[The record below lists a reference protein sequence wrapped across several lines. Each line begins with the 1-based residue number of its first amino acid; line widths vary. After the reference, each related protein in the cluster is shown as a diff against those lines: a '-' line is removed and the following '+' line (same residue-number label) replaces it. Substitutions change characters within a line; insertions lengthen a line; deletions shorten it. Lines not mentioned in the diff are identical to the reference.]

1 MNRNEQYVQTVNQI
15 LPAVDFKKLDHSCNS
30 CDSSYARETLKQLHQ
45 AFVDTYGT
53 DLLQRGEYDCVY
65 VPAVIQG
72 KETRN
77 ITLGMVLLDLNAS
90 GEHWGTVFFTKYG
103 VMDQGDEKLSKPAR
117 KYLCDTI
124 GSYHYWYTPEI
135 PSDIHVGFE
144 NIPSKVRDILSECSG
159 ITPRQNMEGMDGHAL

>member
-1 MNRNEQYVQTVNQI
+1 MNRNKQYIKAVNQI
-15 LPAVDFKKLDHSCNS
+15 LSAVDFVKLGNSCNS

-53 DLLQRGEYDCVY
+53 DLLQRGEYDCVF

-77 ITLGMVLLDLNAS
+77 IVLGLVLLDMDSS
-90 GEHWGTVFFTKYG
+90 GEHYDTVFFTKYG
-103 VMDQGDEKLSKPAR
+103 VMKQSDEKLGKIAR
-117 KYLCDTI
+117 KYLLDTI
-124 GSYHYWYTPEI
+124 GNYNYWYTPEI

-144 NIPSKVRDILSECSG
+144 NIPGKVRDLLSACSG
-159 ITPRQNMEGMDGHAL
+159 IAPSQTLEGMNHHAM